1 VNKRRTLGAV
11 LIVVGLV
18 TALNGWAAVWGVID
32 GLFASVT
39 GGSAVIIVVD
49 PDGRPVAGA
58 EVTVLDVLYLG
69 YNITLN
75 TPLKQTDSRGQTS
88 FSTSLAGTYRIE
100 ARKTGFKPGRV
111 KVSIG
116 VGDREQ
122 ATIVLEVAEEL
133 SGRWWINGVEVTS
146 PDQVV
151 RLETSTVAFSFTSL
165 QEVSSVTV
173 SWNGTES
180 GSLGLTRQDDLWVG
194 STELRDGTYTVTLT
208 AVGPSGT
215 LTLSLTG
222 LEARTPVTRWAVGAG
237 LIAVGGV
244 LMLPTRRE
252 GKGRRKR

>member
-1 VNKRRTLGAV
+1 MNKRRILGAV

-39 GGSAVIIVVD
+39 GGSAVITVVD
-49 PDGRPVAGA
+49 AEGRPVAGA

-75 TPLKQTDSRGQTS
+75 TPLDPTDSRGRTS

-100 ARKTGFKPGRV
+100 ARKTGYRPGRV
-111 KVSIG
+111 FVSIG

-122 ATIVLEVAEEL
+122 ATIVLEVEEEL
-133 SGRWWINGVEVTS
+133 SGRWWINGVEITS

-151 RLETSTVAFSFTSL
+151 RLETSTVAFKFTATG
-165 QEVSSVTV
+165 EVSSVTV

-208 AVGPSGT
+208 AEGPSGT

-222 LEARTPVTRWAVGAG
+222 LEAETPVTRWAVDAG
-237 LIAVGGV
+237 LVAVGCV
-244 LMLPTRRE
+244 LMLPER
-252 GKGRRKR
+252 KKRRKGKR

>member
-1 VNKRRTLGAV
+1 VNKRRILGAA

-18 TALNGWAAVWGVID
+18 TALNGWAVVWGVID

-39 GGSAVIIVVD
+39 GGSAVITVTD

-75 TPLKQTDSRGQTS
+75 TPLDPTDSQGQTS

-100 ARKTGFKPGRV
+100 ARKTGYQPGRV

-116 VGDREQ
+116 VGDSEQ
-122 ATIVLEVAEEL
+122 ATIVLEVAEGL
-133 SGRWWINGVEVTS
+133 TGRWWINGVEITD

-173 SWNGTES
+173 AWNGTES

-208 AVGPSGT
+208 AEGPTGT

-222 LEARTPVTRWAVGAG
+222 LEAKTPVTRWAVGAG

-244 LMLPTRRE
+244 LMLPA
-252 GKGRRKR
+252 RRKRK